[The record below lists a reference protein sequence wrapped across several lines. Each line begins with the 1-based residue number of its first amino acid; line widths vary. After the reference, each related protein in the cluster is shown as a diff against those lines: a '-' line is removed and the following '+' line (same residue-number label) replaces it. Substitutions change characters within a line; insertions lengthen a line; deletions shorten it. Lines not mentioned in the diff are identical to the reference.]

1 MSEIRKTALNALHHE
16 LGARMVAF
24 AGYEMPI
31 QYEGIVPE
39 HLWVR
44 KSAGLFDV
52 SHMGE
57 IDLNG
62 PGALEMLMRIT
73 TNNPSNLAIGQV
85 QYSAFG
91 TEQGGA
97 LDDLLIYRMAEN
109 HFFLVVNAANDD
121 KDWAWVSGQ
130 AKNFDVEAAHLSLD
144 YTEIAFQGPLA
155 QLVLQSLTDYDLE
168 KMGYYWFD
176 SIDLMGKKD
185 VLVSR
190 TGYTGE
196 DGFEIYTTDPQ
207 YGMDLA
213 RKLLS
218 DQRVKPIGLGARDTL
233 RMEMGYCLYGNDM
246 DENQNLLEAGLGWI
260 IDFGKPDFIG
270 KSALAASKEKG
281 LKYRRVGFIMKE
293 QGGLP
298 RHGQKAFV
306 GGSEAG
312 WVSSGTLAPSIGK
325 GAGLAYLPRDFK
337 VGEEFEIEVRPG
349 KLLKA
354 ERVNLPMVKGTV
366 RK

>member
-1 MSEIRKTALNALHHE
+1 MTEVRKTALNALHHE

-57 IDLNG
+57 IDVKG
-62 PGALEMLMRIT
+62 PGALDMLMHIT
-73 TNNPSNLAIGQV
+73 TNNPSKLSLGQV

-97 LDDLLIYRMAEN
+97 VDDLLIYRMAPD

-121 KDWAWVSGQ
+121 KDWAWVEKQ
-130 AKNFDVEAAHLSLD
+130 AKNYDVEIAHLSLE

-155 QLVLQSLTDYDLE
+155 QAVLQGLTSYNLE

-176 SIDLMGKKD
+176 HIDLMGKKD
-185 VLVSR
+185 ILVSR

-196 DGFEIYTTDPQ
+196 DGFEIYATDPQ
-207 YGMDLA
+207 YGVDLA
-213 RKLLS
+213 KRLLS
-218 DQRVKPIGLGARDTL
+218 DERVKPIGLGARDTL
-233 RMEMGYCLYGNDM
+233 RMEMGYCLYGNDI
-246 DENQNLLEAGLGWI
+246 DDNQNLLEAGLGWI
-260 IDFGKPDFIG
+260 IDLEKPDFIG
-270 KSALAASKEKG
+270 KKTLVASKEKG
-281 LKYRRVGFIMKE
+281 LRYRRAGFVMKDM
-293 QGGLP
+293 GGLP
-298 RHGQKAFV
+298 RHGQKVFV
-306 GGSEAG
+306 GGKETG
-312 WVSSGTLAPSIGK
+312 WVSSGTLAPSLGK
-325 GAGLAYLPRDFK
+325 GAGMAYLPRDFK
-337 VGEEFEIEVRPG
+337 VGGEFEIEIRPG

>member
-1 MSEIRKTALNALHHE
+1 MNEIRKTALNALHHE
-16 LGARMVAF
+16 QGARMVAF

-57 IDLNG
+57 IEVKG
-62 PGALEMLMRIT
+62 PGALDMLMHIT
-73 TNNPSNLAIGQV
+73 TNNPSRLSLGQV

-97 LDDLLIYRMAEN
+97 VDDLLIYRMADD

-121 KDWAWVSGQ
+121 KDWAWIEKH
-130 AKNFDVEAAHLSLD
+130 AKDFDVQIAHLSLG
-144 YTEIAFQGPLA
+144 YTEIALQGPLA
-155 QLVLQSLTDYDLE
+155 QAVLQGLTDYDLE
-168 KMGYYWFD
+168 KMAYYWFAQ
-176 SIDLMGKKD
+176 INLMGKKD
-185 VLVSR
+185 VIVSR

-207 YGMDLA
+207 YGVDLA

-218 DQRVKPIGLGARDTL
+218 DERVRPIGLGARDTL
-233 RMEMGYCLYGNDM
+233 RMEMGYCLYGNDI
-246 DENQNLLEAGLGWI
+246 DDNQNLLEAGLGWI
-260 IDFGKPDFIG
+260 IDFDKPDFIG
-270 KSALAASKEKG
+270 KKALLESKGKG
-281 LKYRRVGFIMKE
+281 LRYRRSGFIMRDM
-293 QGGLP
+293 GGLP
-298 RHGQKAFV
+298 RHGQKVFV
-306 GGSEAG
+306 SGNETG
-312 WVSSGTLAPSIGK
+312 WVSSGTLAPSISK

-337 VGEEFEIEVRPG
+337 IGGEFEIEVRPG